1 MKKTLAFIMAGGKG
15 ERLYPLTEDRA
26 KPAVPFGGKYR
37 IIDFTLSNCLNS
49 NLRKIN
55 VLTQYKSYSLHMHIK
70 LGWDYFRSVLG
81 EYICVVPAQKI
92 GREEWY
98 LGTADAIYQNIYFI
112 DKEKPERVL
121 ILSGDHIYKMDY
133 QDMVIFHKIKRADL
147 TIATV
152 EMERKKA
159 SQFGIIQIDKNQK
172 VIGFQEKP
180 KEPKSVPGK
189 PDFSLVSMGVYI
201 FNTDILKK
209 ELMEDAKRTD
219 STHDFGK
226 DVIPNMINKA
236 NVYSFIFRDRKTGK
250 PKYWRDVGKIDT
262 YWEANMD
269 LIGIDPKF
277 NLYDKDWPIYTLGT
291 QAPPAKTIG
300 IDENR
305 AGLAI
310 SSLLVNGCLIVGGKV
325 FNSIISN
332 DVIIHEGSDI
342 SYSILFED
350 VRLGKNC
357 KIKKAIVD
365 SNNKIP
371 PNTVIGYNLIEDKN
385 RFTVSKGG
393 VVVVPSEYYGVR
405 S

>member
-1 MKKTLAFIMAGGKG
+1 VKRTLAFIMAGGKG

-55 VLTQYKSYSLHMHIK
+55 VLTQYKSYSLHMHIR

-81 EYICVVPAQKI
+81 EYICVIPAQKI

-172 VIGFQEKP
+172 VTGFQEKP
-180 KEPKSVPGK
+180 KEPKPVPGR

-209 ELMEDAKRTD
+209 ELIEDAKRTD

-236 NVYSFIFRDRKTGK
+236 NAYSFIFRDRKTGK

-277 NLYDKDWPIYTLGT
+277 NLYDKDWPIYTLET
-291 QAPPAKTIG
+291 QSPPAKTIG

-310 SSLLVNGCLIVGGKV
+310 SSLLADGCLIVGGKV

-332 DVIIHEGSDI
+332 DVIINEGNDV

-350 VRLGKNC
+350 VELGKNC

-365 SNNKIP
+365 SHNKIP
-371 PNTVIGYNLIEDKN
+371 PNTVIGYNLSEDKN